1 LKIYTYDVNPISFF
15 YWQSGHDDFANRT
28 MGLLRGVMDLYRR
41 QKEQPEDS
49 GLLPDDIS
57 SPDNEKTTPDPGRYD

>member
-1 LKIYTYDVNPISFF
+1 
-15 YWQSGHDDFANRT
+15 

-57 SPDNEKTTPDPGRYD
+57 SPDNEKTTPDPGRYDWHLWYIL